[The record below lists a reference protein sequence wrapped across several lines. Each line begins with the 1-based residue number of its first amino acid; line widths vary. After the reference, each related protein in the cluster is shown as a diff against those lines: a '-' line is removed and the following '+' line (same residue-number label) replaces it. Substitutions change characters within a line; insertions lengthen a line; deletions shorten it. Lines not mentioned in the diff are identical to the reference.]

1 MSKLNSI
8 PPPPLKKHR
17 ETQNLLSHKV
27 LYVSI
32 NDLTHV
38 QAYQQVLPTLLL

>member
-8 PPPPLKKHR
+8 PPPPLKK
-17 ETQNLLSHKV
+17 TQRDTNLLSHKV

-32 NDLTHV
+32 DDLTHV
-38 QAYQQVLPTLLL
+38 RAYQQVLPTLLL

>member
-8 PPPPLKKHR
+8 PPTPLKKHR

-27 LYVSI
+27 LHAST
-32 NDLTHV
+32 NELSCV
-38 QAYQQVLPTLLL
+38 QAHQQVLPTLLL